1 VYIIGVWKVDGNIK
15 FGITAPLPGESVEGL
30 IGFTKSAEDA
40 GFDTVWFPD
49 HIVFM
54 APRVTPEAWSVVTA
68 AAVKTGKIKMGTVGD
83 AHRMHPAVFAHRL
96 ATVDRISNGRI
107 FVCVGYGEKMNLDP
121 YGIAWDKPLTRVE
134 ESIKIMRALWGGG
147 PVNFDGEMYRLRDAE
162 LRIEPVNNK
171 RVPIYVA
178 ATGPKALRVAGRCGD
193 GWVTNAMP
201 PRLFSEKARAVADA
215 AREREDG
222 SAGPEKTL
230 YIFISIA
237 GDKDEAYKPLEPVK
251 HALIW
256 PELLAQAG
264 YDIEIDDE
272 YQGLEYTKIM
282 PNDQE
287 MLKKFREMGDKYYTR
302 EIVFDFV
309 AAGSKK
315 DVIERLEAYA
325 DAGVDHFILRDFSPD
340 RDLSMNILS
349 GEIIPYFRK

>member
-1 VYIIGVWKVDGNIK
+1 MGRNIK
-15 FGITAPLPGESVEGL
+15 FGITAPVPGESVEGL
-30 IGFTKSAEDA
+30 IEFTKSVEDA

-54 APRVTPEAWSVVTA
+54 APRITPEVWSVVTA

-121 YGIAWDKPLTRVE
+121 YGIAWDRPLTRVE
-134 ESIKIMRALWGGG
+134 ESIKIMRALWSGG
-147 PVNFDGEMYRLRDAE
+147 PVNFEGEMYRLKDAE
-162 LRIEPVNNK
+162 LRIEPLNNK

-178 ATGPKALRVAGRCGD
+178 ATGPRALRVAGKYGD

-201 PRLFSEKARAVADA
+201 PRLFAEKARAVAEA
-215 AREREDG
+215 ARERDDG

-230 YIFISIA
+230 YIFTSIA
-237 GDKDEAYKPLEPVK
+237 GNKDEAYKSLEPIK

-264 YDIEIDDE
+264 YDIKIDDE
-272 YQGLEYTKIM
+272 YKGLEYTKIM

-287 MLKKFREMGDKYYTR
+287 MLKKFREMGDKYYFR
-302 EIVFDFV
+302 DIVFDFV
-309 AAGSKK
+309 AAGSKS
-315 DVIERLEAYA
+315 DVIKRLEEYA
-325 DAGVDHFILRDFSPD
+325 GTGVDHFILRDFSSD
-340 RDLSMNILS
+340 RDLSMKVLS
-349 GEIIPYFRK
+349 GEIIPHFRK

>member
-1 VYIIGVWKVDGNIK
+1 MGKNIR
-15 FGITAPLPGESVEGL
+15 FGITAPVPGESVEGL
-30 IGFTKSAEDA
+30 IKFAKTAEDA
-40 GFDTVWFPD
+40 GFDTLWFPD

-54 APRVTPEAWSVVTA
+54 ANRVTPEVWSVVTA
-68 AAVKTGKIKMGTVGD
+68 AAMMTGKIKMGTVGD

-121 YGIAWDKPLTRVE
+121 YGIAWDRPLTRVE
-134 ESIKIMRALWGGG
+134 ESIKIMRALWSGG
-147 PVNFDGEMYRLRDAE
+147 PVNFDGQIYKLKDAE
-162 LRIEPVNNK
+162 LRIEPVNDK

-178 ATGPKALRVAGRCGD
+178 ATGPRALRLAGKCGD

-201 PRLFSEKARAVADA
+201 PRLFADKALAVGEG
-215 AREREDG
+215 ARDREDG

-230 YIFISIA
+230 YIFTSIA
-237 GDKDEAYKPLEPVK
+237 GNKDEAYKSLEPIK

-256 PELLAQAG
+256 PELLTQAG

-272 YQGLEYTKIM
+272 YKGLEYTKIM
-282 PNDQE
+282 PNDTG
-287 MLKKFREMGDKYYTR
+287 MLKRFKEMGDKYYSR

-315 DVIERLEAYA
+315 DVIARLEEYA
-325 DAGVDHFILRDFSPD
+325 DAGVEHIILRDFSAD
-340 RDLSMNILS
+340 REMSMEILS
-349 GEIIPYFRK
+349 GEIIPYFRR